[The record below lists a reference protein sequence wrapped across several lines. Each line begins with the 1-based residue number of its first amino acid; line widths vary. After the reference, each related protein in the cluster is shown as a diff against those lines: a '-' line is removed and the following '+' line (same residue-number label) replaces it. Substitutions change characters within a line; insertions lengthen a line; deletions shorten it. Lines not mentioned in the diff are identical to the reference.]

1 MYLEIKKK
9 ENCMCILFLSL
20 QELKSTLET
29 DGYVLVCLFV
39 HMQVSALV
47 HGYLEGQ

>member
-1 MYLEIKKK
+1 
-9 ENCMCILFLSL
+9 MCILFLSL